1 MKNEILTA
9 KKALELSKP
18 WRNTGHLTSISWDFS
33 VLFINHESL
42 IARGTKSYKCFGTML

>member
-9 KKALELSKP
+9 KNALELSKP

-42 IARGTKSYKCFGTML
+42 ITRGTK